1 MCVRVVGLRLRL
13 RGGILMWRMTV
24 DESGM
29 MGWKGG
35 RVLRVGGLTGS
46 V

>member
-1 MCVRVVGLRLRL
+1 M
-13 RGGILMWRMTV
+13 RGGRLMWRVTV
-24 DESGM
+24 DESEI